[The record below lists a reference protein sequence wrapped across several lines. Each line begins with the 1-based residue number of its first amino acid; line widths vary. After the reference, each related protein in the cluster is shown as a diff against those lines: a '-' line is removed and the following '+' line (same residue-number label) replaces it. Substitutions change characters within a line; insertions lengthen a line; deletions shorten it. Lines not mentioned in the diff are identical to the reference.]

1 MTFLLRR
8 NNQTWISHAARLQEL
23 FSRLEQANVPMT
35 TQDGRETQGA
45 LLIKALKFLHAEA
58 TEIVNVNLKI
68 DEELTALAEQYDAGH
83 TPDQAVQTMVA
94 CIKATNTK
102 YAQMDDETVRKEL
115 GL

>member
-1 MTFLLRR
+1 M
-8 NNQTWISHAARLQEL
+8 
-23 FSRLEQANVPMT
+23 
-35 TQDGRETQGA
+35 
-45 LLIKALKFLHAEA
+45 
-58 TEIVNVNLKI
+58 NLKI

-83 TPDQAVQTMVA
+83 TPEQAVQTMVA